1 MALTNYALIPCADY
15 QAACDAIRAKTGKSE
30 PIKSG
35 ELASEISGIT
45 GGGSGGS
52 FEGVHT
58 VTFMSEDGSSVLY
71 ERYVADGDDCANVV
85 DRGLLAT
92 PTKESTVQYNYTHSG
107 WSLTSG
113 GSADASAL
121 KSVTADRTVYAAFN
135 SSTRYYTITYYDG
148 DTVLKTESLPYGS
161 MPSYQPT
168 KDGYGFDCW
177 DPALETVTADASYT
191 AVWTDITFATAS
203 WGQISEISQ
212 NGEAE
217 KYFAVGDTKSL
228 TLDFSGTTETVLV
241 RIIGFNH
248 DDLADGSGKV
258 GISIALAQL
267 LTNSACAM
275 TAASNNNWCWK
286 NSAMRAS
293 LNSGTIYS
301 ALPSE
306 LRSVIKPVT
315 KTSNGGYSKE
325 FGGYEK
331 NALYTTTESVWLL
344 SSTELGFDSTLSSS
358 YSANGQGTNYAF
370 YNSDASRKAT
380 TANGNTKYYLTRSMY
395 VAYVAAMVTVN
406 SYKGSS
412 NYGEP
417 GIYANNPSIGIFG
430 FCI

>member
-1 MALTNYALIPCADY
+1 MALTNYVLMPGADY
-15 QAACDAIRAKTGKSE
+15 KGICDAVRAKTGKSE
-30 PIKSG
+30 LIKSG

-45 GGGSGGS
+45 GGGGGS
-52 FEGVHT
+52 VEGVHT

-71 ERYVADGDDCANVV
+71 ERLVVDGDDCANVV
-85 DRGLLAT
+85 DRGVLAA
-92 PTKESTVQYNYTHSG
+92 PTKASTAQYNYTHSG
-107 WSLTSG
+107 WSLTKG

-121 KSVTADRTVYAAFN
+121 KSVTADRTVYAAFT
-135 SSTRYYTITYYDG
+135 SAVRYYTITYYDG
-148 DTVLKTESLPYGS
+148 DTVLKTESLPYGA
-161 MPSYQPT
+161 MPSYEPT

-177 DPALETVTADASYT
+177 NPALETVTADASYT

-217 KYFAVGDTKSL
+217 NYFAVGDTKTL
-228 TLDFSGTTETVLV
+228 VLDFSGTTETVLV

-275 TAASNNNWCWK
+275 KAASDNNWCWK
-286 NSAMRAS
+286 NSAMRTS

-315 KTSNGGYSKE
+315 KTSNGGYSKQ

-358 YSANGQGTNYAF
+358 YSANGQGANYAF
-370 YNSDASRKAT
+370 YNS
-380 TANGNTKYYLTRSMY
+380 
-395 VAYVAAMVTVN
+395 AY
-406 SYKGSS
+406 K
-412 NYGEP
+412 
-417 GIYANNPSIGIFG
+417 
-430 FCI
+430 